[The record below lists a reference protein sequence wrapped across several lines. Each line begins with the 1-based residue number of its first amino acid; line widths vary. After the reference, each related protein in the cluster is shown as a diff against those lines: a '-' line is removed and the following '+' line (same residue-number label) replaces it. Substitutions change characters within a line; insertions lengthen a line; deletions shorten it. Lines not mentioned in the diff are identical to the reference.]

1 MEILFLI
8 SGFVGILMIALSIP
22 LILQKV
28 KINHWYGIRLPET
41 MKDEKVWFETNRLGG
56 KYLFNNG
63 VIIVIISMVLYF
75 QKIIPNIYAFIFITI
90 FIYVSVIGV
99 TIKSS
104 KLATTISKK
113 KIQTVLK

>member
-41 MKDEKVWFETNRLGG
+41 MKDEKFGL
-56 KYLFNNG
+56 
-63 VIIVIISMVLYF
+63 
-75 QKIIPNIYAFIFITI
+75 
-90 FIYVSVIGV
+90 
-99 TIKSS
+99 
-104 KLATTISKK
+104 KLTD
-113 KIQTVLK
+113 